1 MRIKLTILLIFL
13 ASFANGQYVLNSI
26 PYFIPSVA
34 DRTCGNVLNY
44 SNGLVCTGTCMA
56 FNSTYHRLPTSIS
69 LQSIC
74 FAPPTGVCNCGGSIR
89 CENQQRK
96 LGADSL
102 VKNKYYRWSVFPLD
116 YLTPVDAQ
124 NELSMQVKTS
134 TDPFPVIALWEVNIS
149 GVTWWRLVVT
159 VDTVNA
165 NGSAPVTYTYNIQP
179 LSTNVWTDWVMEADW
194 QDNHTGYLKFY
205 INGVLVLTRNGA
217 NHNKFYNPSAKG
229 YDPIRWGIYKFPYC
243 GSPGTINTTQKLM
256 YFDVLQIGNSNMQ
269 LSDFMFSTPPAPTKP
284 VVSAGSNKV
293 ITLPTTTTTLQGLS
307 TTANGTITSRQWT
320 QTSGTSATIV
330 SSTSDTTNITGLST
344 AGVRV
349 FKLKATN
356 SDGLSDSANVTVTVN
371 PAPNVPPVVSAGA
384 DQTITLPTSTVNF
397 TGTATDADGSI
408 ASVLWT
414 KVSGTGGTITS
425 PTTLSTSVTGLT
437 AGSYVYRLTA
447 TDNLGLTAS
456 DIVNVLVNPAVPPP
470 NVPPTVSAGANQ
482 TITLPTSSVSLT
494 GTATDSDG
502 TIVSVLWAKISG
514 TGGTITNANTNNT
527 TFTGL
532 TAGVYLM
539 SFTATDNNGASAT
552 SNMQVTVNAANIPP
566 VVNAGASR
574 SILSPQDTVH
584 LAGTAT
590 DSDGT
595 ISSYLWEQV
604 EGPAATI
611 VSPTSQNTNITG
623 LAVGT
628 YIFSL
633 SATDNNGATGSATVQ
648 ITVETQAAGPTPVRV
663 KKF

>member
-217 NHNKFYNPSAKG
+217 NHNKFYNPSSKG

-256 YFDVLQIGNSNMQ
+256 YYDVLQIGNSNMQ
-269 LSDFMFSTPPAPTKP
+269 LSDFMFSTPPPPTP
-284 VVSAGSNKV
+284 PDVTVGANPV
-293 ITLPTTTTTLQGLS
+293 ITLPTTNTTIRSS
-307 TTANGTITSRQWT
+307 TTNSNSTITSKLWT
-320 QTSGTSATIV
+320 QIGGPTTATITSA
-330 SSTSDTTNITGLST
+330 TSDTTTVT
-344 AGVRV
+344 ALTLAGFYT
-349 FKLKATN
+349 FKRKATN
-356 SDGLSDSANVTVTVN
+356 DAGLSDSANVTVTVN
-371 PAPNVPPVVSAGA
+371 AAPPPLNVPPVVAQFTPRNIFIPQ
-384 DQTITLPTSTVNF
+384 DTVH
-397 TGTATDADGSI
+397 
-408 ASVLWT
+408 
-414 KVSGTGGTITS
+414 
-425 PTTLSTSVTGLT
+425 LS
-437 AGSYVYRLTA
+437 
-447 TDNLGLTAS
+447 
-456 DIVNVLVNPAVPPP
+456 
-470 NVPPTVSAGANQ
+470 
-482 TITLPTSSVSLT
+482 

-502 TIVSVLWAKISG
+502 SI
-514 TGGTITNANTNNT
+514 TG
-527 TFTGL
+527 
-532 TAGVYLM
+532 YLY
-539 SFTATDNNGASAT
+539 A
-552 SNMQVTVNAANIPP
+552 
-566 VVNAGASR
+566 
-574 SILSPQDTVH
+574 
-584 LAGTAT
+584 
-590 DSDGT
+590 
-595 ISSYLWEQV
+595 QV
-604 EGPAATI
+604 EGPNTASIT
-611 VSPTSQNTNITG
+611 PTTNKNTVIGN
-623 LAVGT
+623 LVLGT

-633 SATDNNGATGSATVQ
+633 TATDDDGATGSATVQ